1 MFASRQQSQV
11 FLFAPAHWEA
21 PARATG
27 LQAARGQD
35 QSGARLGD
43 DDRDGDDVL
52 DLDALY
58 VDIGGEG

>member
-1 MFASRQQSQV
+1 MIPSSQQSQV
-11 FLFAPAHWEA
+11 FLFAPPHWEP
-21 PARATG
+21 PARAIG
-27 LQAARGQD
+27 LPAARGQD

-43 DDRDGDDVL
+43 DDRDGDDAL